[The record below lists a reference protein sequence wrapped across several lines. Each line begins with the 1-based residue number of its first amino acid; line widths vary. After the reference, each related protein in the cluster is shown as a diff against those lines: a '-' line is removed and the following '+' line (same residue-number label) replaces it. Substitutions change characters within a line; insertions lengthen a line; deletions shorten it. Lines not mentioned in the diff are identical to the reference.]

1 MGNSPPTVINAD
13 AHLTQAG
20 IVENRDKCE
29 YVKCSPNI
37 SNFIDYNSQKNNNNF
52 IRFCLIFLLFMYI
65 FIWLFYIKK

>member
-37 SNFIDYNSQKNNNNF
+37 SNFIDYNSQKNKYYVVSLVN
-52 IRFCLIFLLFMYI
+52 
-65 FIWLFYIKK
+65 